1 MLTREQVIKARKITA
16 ITEDC
21 PRSKLYSIFIFQNE
35 HEKQIV
41 SFNVPGRYWY
51 MKNADNYNDYYDS
64 ELMLDQLV
72 TLTPKEAVGII
83 FDNKEWVPR

>member
-1 MLTREQVIKARKITA
+1 
-16 ITEDC
+16 
-21 PRSKLYSIFIFQNE
+21 
-35 HEKQIV
+35 
-41 SFNVPGRYWY
+41 